1 VILNSKISTSGVSI
15 MTIFEK
21 RGQWCF
27 RDESGKLHK
36 FPTEHEAVLAA
47 GFPVETAEE
56 PLFSSS
62 WLEDIDNAY
71 EAEEE

>member
-1 VILNSKISTSGVSI
+1 MILNSKINTSGVNI

-36 FPTEHEAVLAA
+36 FLTEHEAVLSA